1 MNKSMCIK
9 IRRVFTTAR
18 AVSGIGAVAI
28 LALLVVLSIGSAQ
41 AAGVEQNQTI
51 HSSEGT
57 YGGNSGILLAAKDTQ
72 KADAAK
78 KNVKASDAKTAKD
91 SKDAKAKAAAPKGPP
106 PSKFWI
112 VNTLRA
118 HPELVIFLTL
128 AIGYYIG
135 AIKLGS
141 FSLGAV
147 TGTLLVGVLI
157 GQLDITISSQ
167 VKSVFFVMFLF
178 AVGYS
183 VGPQFVRGVARDGAP
198 QAVFAVVICVLCL
211 AVTWLSAKIAGFDV
225 GLAAGLWAGAQT
237 ISASIGLATD
247 AINNSGISN
256 AKEALN
262 QIPVAYAICYLWGT
276 IGTGVILSM
285 IGPKLIGVNL
295 EQACKDYEARLS
307 EGQPESG
314 MGSAWHQL
322 ETRAFEV
329 AADGQAAGKTIAEA
343 EAIHPDERL
352 FIERIRRDGKIIDF
366 DAGTTLQAGDV
377 LAVSGPTEALIALEP
392 HAKEVADKELLDLPV
407 ESVDLV
413 ITHKNVDGET
423 LIDLAKEDFAR
434 GVYLQK
440 ITRGA
445 TSVDVPVLAQTTVHR
460 GDILKLSGTKTHIV
474 RIEKALGYADR
485 PSVMTDMVWVGLFM
499 VVFGLLGALT
509 LKVGGVPITLSVS
522 GGVLIGGLVLGWAR
536 SVHPTFGRLPA
547 PTAWFMNSVGL
558 NVFIAIVGISAGP
571 GFVAGI
577 KANGVTLLIW
587 GMVATSVPMLIAPYI
602 GKYIFKFDPAIL
614 LGICGGART
623 STASV
628 AMVGDVAKSNIPML
642 GYTVPYAVSNT
653 LLTLFGMVIVLI
665 Y

>member
-1 MNKSMCIK
+1 M
-9 IRRVFTTAR
+9 T
-18 AVSGIGAVAI
+18 I
-28 LALLVVLSIGSAQ
+28 LAVGAAQ
-41 AAGVEQNQTI
+41 AADSNTK
-51 HSSEGT
+51 
-57 YGGNSGILLAAKDTQ
+57 NSGILLAANDAHA
-72 KADAAK
+72 ADADK
-78 KNVKASDAKTAKD
+78 KDAKASGDKKAKD

-112 VNTLRA
+112 VNTLRGNPA
-118 HPELVIFLTL
+118 LVIFITL
-128 AIGYYIG
+128 ALGYYIG
-135 AIKLGS
+135 GFKFGN

-183 VGPQFVRGVARDGAP
+183 VGPQFVQGVAHDGAP

-211 AVTWLSAKIAGFDV
+211 ACTWLTAKIAGFDV
-225 GLAAGLWAGAQT
+225 GFAAGLWAGAQT

-247 AINNSGISN
+247 AINNSGVEN
-256 AKEALN
+256 AKEMLN
-262 QIPVAYAICYLWGT
+262 HIPVAYAICYLWGT

-285 IGPKLIGVNL
+285 FGPKLIGANL
-295 EQACKDYEARLS
+295 EEACKDYEAKLS
-307 EGQPESG
+307 KGQPEGG

-322 ETRAFEV
+322 QMRAFEI
-329 AADGQAAGKTIAEA
+329 APDSRAAGKAVA
-343 EAIHPDERL
+343 DVERL
-352 FIERIRRDGKIIDF
+352 SPGERMFIERIRRDGQIIEF
-366 DAGTTLQAGDV
+366 DPATAFKAGDV
-377 LAVSGPTEALIALEP
+377 VAVSGPTDALVALGKDN
-392 HAKEVADKELLDLPV
+392 KEVADKELIGVPV

-413 ITHKNVDGET
+413 ITHKDVNGKT
-423 LIDLAKEDFAR
+423 LVDLAKEDFAR

-445 TSVDVPVLAQTTVHR
+445 TSVDVPVLAQTAVHR
-460 GDILKLSGTKTHIV
+460 GDILKVSGTKTHIA
-474 RIEKALGYADR
+474 RIEKAIGYADR
-485 PSVMTDMVWVGLFM
+485 PSVMTDMVWVGLFIL
-499 VVFGLLGALT
+499 VFGLLGALT

-547 PTAWFMNSVGL
+547 PTMWFMNSVGL

-571 GFVAGI
+571 GFVAGL
-577 KANGVTLLIW
+577 KSAGVGLFLC
-587 GMVATSVPMLIAPYI
+587 GVVATSVPMLAAPLI
-602 GKYIFKFDPAIL
+602 GKYLFKFDPAIN
-614 LGICGGART
+614 LGVCGGART

-653 LLTLFGMVIVLI
+653 LLTLFGMVIVLM

>member
-1 MNKSMCIK
+1 LPSW
-9 IRRVFTTAR
+9 
-18 AVSGIGAVAI
+18 
-28 LALLVVLSIGSAQ
+28 
-41 AAGVEQNQTI
+41 I
-51 HSSEGT
+51 HSSGDT
-57 YGGNSGILLAAKDTQ
+57 LGGNSGILLAANKAYAAGTAQ
-72 KADAAK
+72 KGAK
-78 KNVKASDAKTAKD
+78 KTDA
-91 SKDAKAKAAAPKGPP
+91 KDAKKAKAEKPKGPP

-118 HPELVIFLTL
+118 NPALVIFLTL

-135 AIKLGS
+135 SIKFGH

-198 QAVFAVVICVLCL
+198 QAVFAAVICVLCL
-211 AVTWLSAKIAGFDV
+211 ACTWLAAKIA
-225 GLAAGLWAGAQT
+225 
-237 ISASIGLATD
+237 
-247 AINNSGISN
+247 
-256 AKEALN
+256 KEMLN

-285 IGPKLIGVNL
+285 IGPKLIGANL
-295 EQACKDYEARLS
+295 EEACKDYEARLS
-307 EGQPESG
+307 KGQPETG
-314 MGSAWHQL
+314 MNSAWHQL
-322 ETRAFEV
+322 EMRAFEIATTGEV
-329 AADGQAAGKTIAEA
+329 VGKTVAEA
-343 EAIHPDERL
+343 EAIHTEARM

-366 DAGTTLQAGDV
+366 ESTTMLKAGDV

-392 HAKEVADKELLDLPV
+392 HAKEVADKELLDIPV

-413 ITHKNVDGET
+413 VTHKDVNGKT
-423 LIDLAKEDFAR
+423 LLELAKEDFAQ

-445 TSVDVPVLAQTTVHR
+445 TSVDIPVLAQTAVNR

-474 RIEKALGYADR
+474 RIEKAIGYADR
-485 PSVMTDMVWVGLFM
+485 PSAMTDMVWVGLFM
-499 VVFGLLGALT
+499 IVFGLLGALT

-571 GFVAGI
+571 GFVAGL
-577 KANGVTLLIW
+577 KSAGVGLFLW
-587 GMVATSVPMLIAPYI
+587 GMAATSVPMLIAPLI
-602 GKYIFKFDPAIL
+602 GKYLFKFDPAIL

>member
-1 MNKSMCIK
+1 MTSPAKK
-9 IRRVFTTAR
+9 R
-18 AVSGIGAVAI
+18 ALGMIGTVAV
-28 LALLVVLSIGSAQ
+28 LVALLVLGAIDSVQ
-41 AAGVEQNQTI
+41 AAGDGAQ
-51 HSSEGT
+51 
-57 YGGNSGILLAAKDTQ
+57 SGMLLAAN
-72 KADAAK
+72 DAYAAETK
-78 KNVKASDAKTAKD
+78 DAKDAKNE
-91 SKDAKAKAAAPKGPP
+91 KAEKAKAAAPEGPP

-118 HPELVIFLTL
+118 NPALVIFLTL
-128 AIGYYIG
+128 ALGYYIG
-135 AIKLGS
+135 GFKFGN

-183 VGPQFVRGVARDGAP
+183 VGPQFVQGVARDGAP
-198 QAVFAVVICVLCL
+198 QAVFAAVICVLCL
-211 AVTWLSAKIAGFDV
+211 ACTWLAAKIAGFDV

-276 IGTGVILSM
+276 IGTGMILSM
-285 IGPKLIGVNL
+285 IGPKLIGANL
-295 EQACKDYEARLS
+295 EEACKDYEARLS
-307 EGQPESG
+307 KGQPESG
-314 MGSAWHQL
+314 MESAWHQL
-322 ETRAFEV
+322 QMRAFEV
-329 AADGQAAGKTIAEA
+329 SDKSVAVGKTVKALERTDR
-343 EAIHPDERL
+343 EERL
-352 FIERIRRDGKIIDF
+352 FIERIRRGGHIIDF
-366 DAGTTLQAGDV
+366 DADTSIEVGDV
-377 LAVSGPTEALIALEP
+377 VAVSGSTPTLVALEKG
-392 HAKEVADKELLDLPV
+392 AVEVADKELLDVPV

-413 ITHKNVDGET
+413 VTRKEANGQTVIE
-423 LIDLAKEDFAR
+423 LSKEDFTR
-434 GVYLQK
+434 GVYLSK

-445 TSVDVPVLAQTTVHR
+445 TSVDIPVLAQTAVNR
-460 GDILKLSGTKTHIV
+460 GDILKLSGTKTHIARV
-474 RIEKALGYADR
+474 EKAIGYADR
-485 PSVMTDMVWVGLFM
+485 PSNTTDMVWVGLFIL
-499 VVFGLLGALT
+499 VFGLLGALT

-547 PTAWFMNSVGL
+547 PTMWFMNSVGL

-571 GFVAGI
+571 GFVAGL

-587 GMVATSVPMLIAPYI
+587 GAVATSVPMLLAPLI
-602 GKYIFKFDPAIL
+602 GKYIFKFHPAIL
-614 LGICGGART
+614 LGVCGGART

-628 AMVGDVAKSNIPML
+628 AMVADVAKSNIPML

-653 LLTLFGMVIVLI
+653 LLTLFGMVIVLM

>member
-1 MNKSMCIK
+1 LTG
-9 IRRVFTTAR
+9 V
-18 AVSGIGAVAI
+18 GLVAI
-28 LALLVVLSIGSAQ
+28 LAMVTVLTVGTAR
-41 AAGVEQNQTI
+41 AAGTGQIQAI
-51 HSSEGT
+51 HSGGDT
-57 YGGNSGILLAAKDTQ
+57 LGGNSAILLAAKDTQ
-72 KADAAK
+72 KADT
-78 KNVKASDAKTAKD
+78 S
-91 SKDAKAKAAAPKGPP
+91 SKDAKKARDSKKTEAKKPAGPP

-118 HPELVIFLTL
+118 NPALVIFLTL

-157 GQLDITISSQ
+157 GQLDITISPQ
-167 VKSVFFVMFLF
+167 VKSFFFTMFLF

-198 QAVFAVVICVLCL
+198 QAIFAVVVCVLCL
-211 AVTWLSAKIAGFDV
+211 ACTWLAAKIAGFDV

-256 AKEALN
+256 AKAMLN
-262 QIPVAYAICYLWGT
+262 QIPVAYAITYLWGT
-276 IGTGVILSM
+276 IGTGIILSI
-285 IGPKLIGVNL
+285 IGPKLIGANL
-295 EQACKDYEARLS
+295 EEACKDYEARLS
-307 EGQPESG
+307 KGQPESG

-322 ETRAFEV
+322 EMRAFEI
-329 AADGQAAGKTIAEA
+329 AADGQAVGKTVAEA
-343 EAIHPDERL
+343 EVIHPEARM

-366 DAGTTLQAGDV
+366 DAGTVLKTGDV
-377 LAVSGPTEALIALEP
+377 LAVSGPTDALIALEP
-392 HAKEVADKELLDLPV
+392 HAREVADKELLDIPI
-407 ESVDLV
+407 ESVDLI
-413 ITHKNVDGET
+413 ITHKDVNGKT
-423 LIDLAKEDFAR
+423 LIDLAKEDFAQ

-445 TSVDVPVLAQTTVHR
+445 TSVDVPVLAQTTIHR
-460 GDILKLSGTKTHIV
+460 GDILKLSGTKTHIA
-474 RIEKALGYADR
+474 RIEKAIGYADR
-485 PSVMTDMVWVGLFM
+485 PSVMTDMVWVGLFI

-509 LKVGGVPITLSVS
+509 MKVGGVPITLSVS
-522 GGVLIGGLVLGWAR
+522 GGVLIGGLILGWAR

-577 KANGVTLLIW
+577 KANGVPLLIW
-587 GMVATSVPMLIAPYI
+587 GVVATSVPMLLAPLI
-602 GKYIFKFDPAIL
+602 GKYLFKFDPAIC
-614 LGICGGART
+614 LGVCGGART

-653 LLTLFGMVIVLI
+653 LLTLFGMVIVLL